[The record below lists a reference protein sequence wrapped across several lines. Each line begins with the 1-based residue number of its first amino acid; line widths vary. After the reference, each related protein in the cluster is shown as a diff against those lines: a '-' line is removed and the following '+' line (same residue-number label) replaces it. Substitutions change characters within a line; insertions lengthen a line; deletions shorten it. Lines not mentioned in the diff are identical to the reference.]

1 MISPNHLLTMVV
13 VFTFVST
20 GKSVQTTKNVGVI
33 VQNKMVRYTA
43 LCVVVYQCISYIPSL
58 KQDQ

>member
-1 MISPNHLLTMVV
+1 MVV